1 LAKIKDKLMS
11 HTSHSLSKGRR
22 SNVGLF
28 LLSGNSP
35 TKESMMKNLTHAEP
49 YFIMRE
55 KKELQKRL
63 LDKNNELLEL
73 MQRVEKYLMR
83 IEK

>member
-1 LAKIKDKLMS
+1 M
-11 HTSHSLSKGRR
+11 
-22 SNVGLF
+22 N
-28 LLSGNSP
+28 
-35 TKESMMKNLTHAEP
+35 NLTRAEP
-49 YFIMRE
+49 NFIMRE

-63 LDKNNELLEL
+63 LDKNSQLLEL

>member
-1 LAKIKDKLMS
+1 MS

-35 TKESMMKNLTHAEP
+35 TKESMMKNLTHAELVS
-49 YFIMRE
+49 Y
-55 KKELQKRL
+55 
-63 LDKNNELLEL
+63 NNLTLPTVKDRWISL
-73 MQRVEKYLMR
+73 VA
-83 IEK
+83 

>member
-1 LAKIKDKLMS
+1 MS
-11 HTSHSLSKGRR
+11 KAIVESRAFYCWLVIHL
-22 SNVGLF
+22 
-28 LLSGNSP
+28 
-35 TKESMMKNLTHAEP
+35 TKESMMNNLTRAEP
-49 YFIMRE
+49 NFIMRE

-63 LDKNNELLEL
+63 LDKNSQLLEL

>member
-1 LAKIKDKLMS
+1 
-11 HTSHSLSKGRR
+11 
-22 SNVGLF
+22 
-28 LLSGNSP
+28 
-35 TKESMMKNLTHAEP
+35 MKNLTHAEP